1 MPSDLD
7 RMLNELG
14 VIARPVPAPKPQ
26 RPVGATADWKG
37 VWYPDGVI
45 PH

>member
-1 MPSDLD
+1 MSAPSADLAD
-7 RMLNELG
+7 FLREIG
-14 VIARPVPAPKPQ
+14 ITKPEPKPARPAGDPNV
-26 RPVGATADWKG
+26 WKG